1 MESDGRPL
9 RIEWFMLH
17 SGYIRY
23 FGKTIGLLAERG
35 HAVHLAFTRIEKD
48 PGDARL
54 AHELADAHPNVTFGQ
69 APVRRRGD
77 GWRPLA
83 GLVRGLTDLGRY
95 VHPRYADSPALR
107 ARMARKLSEHVRTAR
122 AIDPVTSRLTL
133 RLIRFMESHTS
144 ERTSRRILGALGAME
159 RAIPTS
165 ADIDGYLRERR
176 PDAVLV
182 TPVIEFA
189 STQVEYVKSARRARI
204 PSGVAIA
211 SWDNLTGKGLIRV
224 LPDRVYVWNDVQV
237 REAVELHDVPRDR
250 VIATGAAKF
259 DEWFERRPRWSR
271 AELAERAGLDPGRTY
286 VLYVCSSGF
295 IAPDE
300 VGFVRSWIERLRAD
314 GRPALRELA
323 VLVRP
328 HPQNAGHWSDA
339 DLSGFGDV
347 AVWPRGGAQP
357 DAGEA
362 RAVFFESLAHSAAVV
377 GINTS
382 ALLEAAILGKSV
394 LVPLAPQF
402 AGTQQGTL
410 HFRYLLHENGGFL
423 HVASTLDQHAD
434 QLADAVEHGDDHA
447 EQTQRFV
454 ASFLRPHGL
463 DRPAAPI
470 LARELERLAL
480 VRPDPAQRTAGS
492 AALRVALTPV
502 AVAAAVIGTAAS
514 RIRGGRPAAE
524 PEPA

>member
-1 MESDGRPL
+1 
-9 RIEWFMLH
+9 
-17 SGYIRY
+17 
-23 FGKTIGLLAERG
+23 
-35 HAVHLAFTRIEKD
+35 
-48 PGDARL
+48 
-54 AHELADAHPNVTFGQ
+54 
-69 APVRRRGD
+69 
-77 GWRPLA
+77 
-83 GLVRGLTDLGRY
+83 
-95 VHPRYADSPALR
+95 
-107 ARMARKLSEHVRTAR
+107 MARKLSEHVRTAR
-122 AIDPVTSRLTL
+122 AIDPVTSRVTL

-144 ERTSRRILGALGAME
+144 ERASRRILGALGAVE
-159 RAIPTS
+159 RAIPTCS
-165 ADIDGYLRERR
+165 GIDGYLRGRR

-189 STQVEYVKSARRARI
+189 STQVEYVKSARQAGI

-237 REAVELHDVPRDR
+237 REAVELHGVPGDR

-259 DEWFERRPRWSR
+259 DEWFERRPQWSR
-271 AELAERAGLDPGRTY
+271 AELAERAGLDPDRPY
-286 VLYVCSSGF
+286 VLYVCSSAF

-314 GRPALRELA
+314 ERPVLRELG

-328 HPQNAGHWSDA
+328 HPQNAAQWRDA
-339 DLSGFGDV
+339 DLAVDGV

-357 DAGEA
+357 DAGDA
-362 RAVFFESLAHSAAVV
+362 RAEFFESLAHSAAVV

-394 LVPLAPQF
+394 LVPLVPQF

-423 HVASTLDQHAD
+423 HVASTLDEHAD
-434 QLADAVEHGDDHA
+434 QLTDAVEHGDDHA
-447 EQTQRFV
+447 EQTRRFV
-454 ASFLRPHGL
+454 ESFLRPHGL
-463 DRPAAPI
+463 DKPAAPI
-470 LARELERLAL
+470 LERELERLAL
-480 VRPDPAQRTAGS
+480 VRPEHARRTVGS
-492 AALRVALTPV
+492 ATLRVALTPL
-502 AVAAAVIGTAAS
+502 AVAAALIGAAAS
-514 RIRGGRPAAE
+514 RIRGGPPAAE